1 MINKFKWMVASCLV
15 FIAAS
20 AQEYKQSLESVAWVK
35 IESKGKVVVRTHD
48 KQELLIR
55 GGSATT
61 MPEKAKGLQLVGENG
76 SDNTKVGFYVL
87 KDGNNLILRNLRRSE
102 NEVAEIFLPSNQN
115 ISVKGDGLNDIEIIG
130 FSGEIEATSEIVGNI
145 RVKDVTGP
153 VTLNSNTGT
162 VEVVFNKVNQSA
174 PISISTATGEID
186 VTLPKDTAADLS
198 LHSTMGEI
206 YSNFELSVPD
216 KNGLKAISTQKI
228 TGSINNGGVKI
239 QLNSAT
245 GNIYLRKK

>member
-1 MINKFKWMVASCLV
+1 MNKFKWTLASCLV
-15 FIAAS
+15 VISAA

-35 IESKGKVVVRTHD
+35 IESKGKVVIKTHD
-48 KQELLIR
+48 KPELLIR
-55 GGSATT
+55 GGSALTT
-61 MPEKAKGLQLVGENG
+61 PEKAKGLQLVGENG

-87 KDGNNLILRNLRRSE
+87 KDGNSLIVRNLRRSE
-102 NEVAEIFLPSNQN
+102 NETAEIFLPSTQN
-115 ISVKGDGLNDIEIIG
+115 ISVTGDGLNDIEING
-130 FSGEIEATSEIVGNI
+130 FSGEIEATAEIVGNI
-145 RVKDVTGP
+145 RVVDVTGP

-162 VEVVFNKVNQSA
+162 VEVVFNKVNQKS

-228 TGSINNGGVKI
+228 VGSINNGGVKI

-245 GNIYLRKK
+245 GNIYLRKN